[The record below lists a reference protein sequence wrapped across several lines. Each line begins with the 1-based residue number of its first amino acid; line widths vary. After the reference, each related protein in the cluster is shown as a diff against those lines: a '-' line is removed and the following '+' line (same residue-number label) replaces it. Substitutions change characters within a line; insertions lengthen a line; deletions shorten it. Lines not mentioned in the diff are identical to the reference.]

1 MYKSFMTL
9 YQQISKIL
17 GLNNEE
23 ANLFEI
29 LSTSKQ
35 NLTVTILASRL
46 GVQRLKV
53 YNMLDK
59 FNQMGLMESINSKI
73 GIKIQSPTVILN
85 YLELKKIENEQVL
98 NSYSNLL
105 PELLFQYQ
113 STSKTPFITVL
124 ENKNDVIRLFL
135 SLYREA
141 DSDIYFLGNSAQFED
156 YVGTMIIQE
165 LIKIRTQKQFQLK
178 ILAYEEGTIL
188 HQFSN
193 VNLSQKRFVKWLPA
207 DNKSLGYIHFTEKKV
222 VLWNPI
228 LSRAIVIL
236 DQTIAS
242 LYKSVFKTMWNLLP
256 EIKA

>member
-1 MYKSFMTL
+1 MTI

-17 GLNNEE
+17 GLNDDE

-29 LSTSKQ
+29 LNSSKQ

-59 FNQMGLMESINSKI
+59 FNQMGLMESIDSKK
-73 GIKIQSPTVILN
+73 GIKMQSPTVILS
-85 YLELKKIENEQVL
+85 YLEAKKIENEQVL

-113 STSKTPFITVL
+113 STSKTPFITVV

-135 SLYREA
+135 NLYRESN
-141 DSDIYFLGNSAQFED
+141 SDIYFIGNSGQFED
-156 YVGTMIIQE
+156 YVGIMVITE
-165 LIKIRTQKQFQLK
+165 LIKIRTEKQLQLK
-178 ILAYEEGTIL
+178 ILAYQEGTIL
-188 HQFSN
+188 HEYSN
-193 VNLSQKRFVKWLPA
+193 VNLSQKRFVKWLPSSS
-207 DNKSLGYIHFTEKKV
+207 KSQGYIHFTERKV

-228 LSRAIVIL
+228 LSRAIVIS

-242 LYKSVFKTMWNLLP
+242 LYISIFEIMWNLLS
-256 EIKA
+256 ESKI

>member
-1 MYKSFMTL
+1 MTL

-17 GLNNEE
+17 GLNGEE

-29 LSTSKQ
+29 LNTSKQ
-35 NLTVTILASRL
+35 NLTVTILANRL

-53 YNMLDK
+53 YNILDK
-59 FNQMGLMESINSKI
+59 FNQMGLMESIDSKK
-73 GIKIQSPTVILN
+73 GIKMQSPTVILS
-85 YLELKKIENEQVL
+85 YLEAKKIENEQVL

-113 STSKTPFITVL
+113 STSKAPFITVV

-135 SLYREA
+135 GLYREA
-141 DSDIYFLGNSAQFED
+141 NSNIYFLGNSGQFED
-156 YVGTMIIQE
+156 YVGTMVINE
-165 LIKIRTQKQFQLK
+165 LIKMRIEKKLELK

-188 HQFSN
+188 HEYSS

-207 DNKSLGYIHFTEKKV
+207 DNKSQGYIHFTERKV

-228 LSRAIVIL
+228 LSRAVVIS

-242 LYKSVFKTMWNLLP
+242 LYKSVFETMWNLLP
-256 EIKA
+256 EVKA